1 MRHRTSFEIF
11 NYWNRIRGS
20 ADAPLRSQIEPASI
34 RHTLPQIFILE
45 MSEVGDLKFRLAGTM
60 ICSLFGRELRDHLF
74 LSLWSGSQR
83 NNAVEIARG
92 VINHATPALLNA
104 TGHTGSGRTISFE
117 ILLLPMRSSIDCCDR
132 LLGCV
137 VPTSGTVGLGAE
149 PLTSLMLDRS
159 RLLNGQS
166 GAADAIAS
174 EPKSVKSVLASKGT
188 ELGVA
193 VRRILHLN
201 VFEGDRAG

>member
-11 NYWNRIRGS
+11 NYWNRTRGN

-34 RHTLPQIFILE
+34 RHTLPQIFILD
-45 MSEVGDLKFRLAGTM
+45 MSETGDPKFRLAGTM
-60 ICSLFGRELRDHLF
+60 ICSLFGRELRDDRF

-83 NNAVEIARG
+83 GNAVEIARG
-92 VINHATPALLNA
+92 VMNHATPALLNA
-104 TGHTGSGRTISFE
+104 TGHTGSGRTVGFE

-137 VPTSGTVGLGAE
+137 VPTSGTIGLGAE
-149 PLTSLMLDRS
+149 SLTTLMLDRS

-166 GAADAIAS
+166 GAADAVVS
-174 EPKSVKSVLASKGT
+174 ETRSAKSVLVSKGV
-188 ELGVA
+188 ELSLA
-193 VRRILHLN
+193 VRRVLHLK
-201 VFEGDRAG
+201 VFEGNRAG